1 MSLTINPST
10 KVGDLLDAY
19 PGMDEVLI
27 GIAPAFSKLRN
38 PILRKTVAKLATLEQ
53 AAKIGGVTVREIVTK
68 VRVAAGQ
75 HGGEI
80 TEPASASA
88 CAEPAPCW
96 HNEAR
101 VGLRVDADAMLE
113 QGVHPLGMVMQAAAK
128 LERGAII
135 RIESG
140 FRPEPLIEKM
150 QAQGLAVWS
159 RETSP
164 GRHATDICQL

>member
-1 MSLTINPST
+1 MSLAINPST

-53 AAKIGGVTVREIVTK
+53 AAKIGGVTVRELVAK
-68 VRVAAGQ
+68 LREAAGQ
-75 HGGEI
+75 EAGEI
-80 TEPASASA
+80 AQPVAVAAST
-88 CAEPAPCW
+88 EPAPCW
-96 HNEAR
+96 YNEVR
-101 VGLRVDADAMLE
+101 VGMRVDADAMLE
-113 QGVHPLGMVMQAAAK
+113 QGVHPLGMVMQAATK

-150 QAQGLAVWS
+150 KEQGLAAWS
-159 RETSP
+159 RESGP
-164 GRHATDICQL
+164 GRHVTDFCRL

>member
-1 MSLTINPST
+1 MSLAINPST

-19 PGMDEVLI
+19 PGMEEVLI

-53 AAKIGGVTVREIVTK
+53 AAKIGGVTVREIVAK
-68 VRVAAGQ
+68 LREAAGQ
-75 HGGEI
+75 GGDEI
-80 TEPASASA
+80 AETPAPA
-88 CAEPAPCW
+88 CAEPPPCW
-96 HNEAR
+96 FSESR
-101 VGLRVDADAMLE
+101 VGMRVDADAMLE
-113 QGVHPLGMVMQAAAK
+113 QGVHPLGLVMQSASK

-164 GRHATDICQL
+164 GRHVTDICRL